1 MIDNTSLE
9 SLIEQQIRVVVEQR
23 VQSMLEQTDWF
34 DSIEQR
40 VVQIR

>member
-9 SLIEQQIRVVVEQR
+9 SLIEQQIKVVVEQR

-34 DSIEQR
+34 DSIEQQ
-40 VVQIR
+40 VIQIR